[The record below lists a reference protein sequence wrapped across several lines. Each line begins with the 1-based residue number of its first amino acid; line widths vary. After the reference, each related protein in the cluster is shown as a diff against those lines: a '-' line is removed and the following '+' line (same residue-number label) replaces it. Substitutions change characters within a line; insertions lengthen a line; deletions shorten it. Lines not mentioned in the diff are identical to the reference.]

1 VISYDRR
8 GFGRSDQ
15 PWSGYDYDTLADD
28 LDTLMRHLDL
38 REATLIGFSM
48 GGGEVARCM
57 SRHGTARVAQAVLMS
72 AVTPSLKKSAENP
85 EGIDES
91 VFGALLKALEDD
103 RAGFLADFREGFF
116 NGASSGSAVSRGVLD
131 WYSFLASQASLRAT
145 VECARAWADTDAD
158 SARQCGYQCAAG
170 DHGSSR
176 RAPDCERS
184 LHRIRRKRSRYWHY
198 RS

>member
-1 VISYDRR
+1 
-8 GFGRSDQ
+8 
-15 PWSGYDYDTLADD
+15 
-28 LDTLMRHLDL
+28 
-38 REATLIGFSM
+38 
-48 GGGEVARCM
+48 
-57 SRHGTARVAQAVLMS
+57 VAQAVLMS

-145 VECARAWADTDAD
+145 VECARAWADTDFRGDINVPPEITAHLAARLIVNARYIEYEGSGHAIGITDRERVNAD
-158 SARQCGYQCAAG
+158 VLAFLREAG
-170 DHGSSR
+170 R
-176 RAPDCERS
+176 
-184 LHRIRRKRSRYWHY
+184 
-198 RS
+198 